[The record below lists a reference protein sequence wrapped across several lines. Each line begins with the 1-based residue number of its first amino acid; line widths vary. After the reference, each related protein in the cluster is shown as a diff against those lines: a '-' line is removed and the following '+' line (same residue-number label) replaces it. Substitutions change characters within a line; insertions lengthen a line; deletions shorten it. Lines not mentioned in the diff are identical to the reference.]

1 MITKTPDLF
10 WKQNHVTS
18 QQPRGLCWEPQ
29 LIFSSHKR
37 NSPTAASLQT
47 SCRDRTLQSLR
58 TLTQFCGFNSQTL
71 YIRRRALKRTKK
83 REEET
88 HLTFKWRQLAPLH
101 RHGATRPLRTARSGA
116 RLPATV
122 FTMSAEGSY
131 VVTEPRYKTTAAKN
145 IRNETFFDSH
155 KLPNISRGH
164 FFPSSSAAPGKAA
177 HRFAAVVPQTAGLR
191 IAAQPQS
198 QTRQPHTFYVF

>member
-1 MITKTPDLF
+1 MITKAPDLF

-18 QQPRGLCWEPQ
+18 QQPLGLCWEPQ

-47 SCRDRTLQSLR
+47 SCRDRTLQSLW

-122 FTMSAEGSY
+122 FTMSRSLGTKLQRPKISGTKHFSTVISY
-131 VVTEPRYKTTAAKN
+131 LTLAVAIFSLLLLRLPVKLHTA
-145 IRNETFFDSH
+145 
-155 KLPNISRGH
+155 
-164 FFPSSSAAPGKAA
+164 
-177 HRFAAVVPQTAGLR
+177 LR
-191 IAAQPQS
+191 
-198 QTRQPHTFYVF
+198 R

>member
-1 MITKTPDLF
+1 MITKAPDLF

-71 YIRRRALKRTKK
+71 YIRRRALKRTRK

-101 RHGATRPLRTARSGA
+101 RHGATRPLRAAGLGFPPQSLRCRRRGLTLSRSLGTKLQRPKISGTKHFSTVISYLTLA
-116 RLPATV
+116 AAIFSLLLLRLPV
-122 FTMSAEGSY
+122 
-131 VVTEPRYKTTAAKN
+131 KLHTA
-145 IRNETFFDSH
+145 
-155 KLPNISRGH
+155 
-164 FFPSSSAAPGKAA
+164 
-177 HRFAAVVPQTAGLR
+177 LR
-191 IAAQPQS
+191 
-198 QTRQPHTFYVF
+198 R